1 MALALSRN
9 GDHAEAV
16 DRARRLY
23 RHDPASVLYI
33 SAYADV
39 LIEAGRLDQAK
50 DLLSGAL
57 LYYPDSYP
65 LSMLLAQALINE
77 ERFGEANAIYKQLSK
92 QRPHDTLVWFQLAET
107 SGLAGNVTEVH
118 LARAEYFYLN
128 GASHR
133 AIQHLEYAKN
143 LVAGGNQQLH
153 AKLTQRIQDLRTEI
167 RASQG

>member
-23 RHDPASVLYI
+23 RDDPASVLYI

-92 QRPHDTLVWFQLAET
+92 QRPHDTLV
-107 SGLAGNVTEVH
+107 
-118 LARAEYFYLN
+118 
-128 GASHR
+128 
-133 AIQHLEYAKN
+133 IP
-143 LVAGGNQQLH
+143 
-153 AKLTQRIQDLRTEI
+153 
-167 RASQG
+167 